1 MPPYATRFG
10 TLVTDFTQF
19 KMSIS
24 NELQQLMDN
33 QVHQD
38 NHLIENVKGEFMKQA
53 KQLKKL
59 QEDNQALHK

>member
-1 MPPYATRFG
+1 
-10 TLVTDFTQF
+10 
-19 KMSIS
+19 
-24 NELQQLMDN
+24 MDN